1 MKLTGIFAVAGLI
14 ISVSWVTR
22 GFLPMLAILLTT
34 LFLAAIGYALDI
46 LGRSTTLHANYWT
59 SAVTNRATRRNYHA

>member
-14 ISVSWVTR
+14 ISVSWVTW

-34 LFLAAIGYALDI
+34 LFLATIGYALDI
-46 LGRSTTLHANYWT
+46 LGYSLNHF
-59 SAVTNRATRRNYHA
+59 TRKLLDKCGN

>member
-14 ISVSWVTR
+14 ISVSWVTW

-34 LFLAAIGYALDI
+34 LFLAAIVYALDI
-46 LGRSTTLHANYWT
+46 LGYSLNHF
-59 SAVTNRATRRNYHA
+59 TRKLLDKYGN

>member
-14 ISVSWVTR
+14 ISVSWVTW

-46 LGRSTTLHANYWT
+46 LRYSLNHF
-59 SAVTNRATRRNYHA
+59 TRKLLDKCGN

>member
-14 ISVSWVTR
+14 ISVSWVTW

-34 LFLAAIGYALDI
+34 LFLAAIGYALDT
-46 LGRSTTLHANYWT
+46 LGYSLNHF
-59 SAVTNRATRRNYHA
+59 TRKLLDKCGN

>member
-1 MKLTGIFAVAGLI
+1 MMKLTGIFAVAGLI
-14 ISVSWVTR
+14 ISVSWVSW

-46 LGRSTTLHANYWT
+46 LGYSLNHF
-59 SAVTNRATRRNYHA
+59 TRKLLDKCGN